1 MKLNPTTQPTGKPT
15 VNRMW
20 VVTISGQDYNF
31 CDADIAHRFYSY
43 NLRFFPHI
51 EEVNCEQS

>member
-1 MKLNPTTQPTGKPT
+1 MKLNPTTKPIGKPT

-20 VVTISGQDYNF
+20 VVSISGQDYNF
-31 CDADIAHRFYSY
+31 CDADIAHRFYLY

-51 EEVNCEQS
+51 EEIICE

>member
-20 VVTISGQDYNF
+20 VVSVGGQDYTF
-31 CDADIAHRFYSY
+31 CDADIAHRFYDFHIH
-43 NLRFFPHI
+43 RFPNI
-51 EEVNCEQS
+51 KEINCE

>member
-20 VVTISGQDYNF
+20 VVSIGGQDYNF
-31 CDADIAHRFYSY
+31 CDADIANRFYY
-43 NLRFFPHI
+43 FNLRHFPTI
-51 EEVNCEQS
+51 KELKCE